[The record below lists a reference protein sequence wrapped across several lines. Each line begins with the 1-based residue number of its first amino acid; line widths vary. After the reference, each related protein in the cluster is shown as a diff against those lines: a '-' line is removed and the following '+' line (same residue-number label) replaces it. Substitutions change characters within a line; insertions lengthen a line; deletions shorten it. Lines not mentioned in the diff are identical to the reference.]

1 MIPYF
6 IQEENSSQDIGDNN
20 IYITYSNSERCNM
33 NEKIICYI
41 INVMYEFC
49 SNEYGHKDNII

>member
-1 MIPYF
+1 MILYF
-6 IQEENSSQDIGDNN
+6 IQEENSSQDIGNNN

-41 INVMYEFC
+41 INDV
-49 SNEYGHKDNII
+49 